1 MSIENGCIEHQY
13 YQTFARES
21 EDNRVTR
28 LQKDANKTSKWSFF
42 SIFIWKKIQKQ
53 KFYSR
58 KKRIELRSKR
68 VNSEANFRPFTQA
81 STPAQV

>member
-1 MSIENGCIEHQY
+1 MDAQNISIIKHLPVKVN
-13 YQTFARES
+13 
-21 EDNRVTR
+21 NRFKR
-28 LQKDANKTSKWSFF
+28 MQEDANKNSKWSFF
-42 SIFIWKKIQKQ
+42 SIFFWKKIQKQ